1 MFPRRQTEA
10 VAHGPFPKTLKIKS
24 SSFFILPQLNW
35 SIYMKLRLLTSMAG
49 IDYSHNQGDI
59 IEINDPDAAK
69 RYIENGVAEPVA
81 PTKETAAKKT
91 PAKRKAIKE

>member
-1 MFPRRQTEA
+1 
-10 VAHGPFPKTLKIKS
+10 
-24 SSFFILPQLNW
+24 
-35 SIYMKLRLLTSMAG
+35 MAG

>member
-1 MFPRRQTEA
+1 
-10 VAHGPFPKTLKIKS
+10 
-24 SSFFILPQLNW
+24 
-35 SIYMKLRLLTSMAG
+35 MKLRLLTSMAG

-59 IEINDPDAAK
+59 IEINDPEAAK

-81 PTKETAAKKT
+81 PAKEKAAKKT

>member
-1 MFPRRQTEA
+1 
-10 VAHGPFPKTLKIKS
+10 
-24 SSFFILPQLNW
+24 
-35 SIYMKLRLLTSMAG
+35 MKLKLLTSMAG

-81 PTKETAAKKT
+81 EAPAKETAAKKT
-91 PAKRKAIKE
+91 PAKRKAVKE